1 MLRRCPVRKS
11 SLFQGQLTKS
21 RHPFVSFVSETFK
34 FKEHALLALT
44 QIYVGIKF
52 SDTVCMW
59 LNAQFFSI
67 PGAGTAVMVLQT
79 TQHTDVAPAGY
90 MRRFRQPVQTSCL
103 CTPEICSSKTHI
115 QCLYFQS
122 FSN

>member
-1 MLRRCPVRKS
+1 MLCRCRVRKS

-34 FKEHALLALT
+34 LKEHALLAST
-44 QIYVGIKF
+44 QIYVGIKL
-52 SDTVCMW
+52 SDTIWMW

-67 PGAGTAVMVLQT
+67 PGADTTVMVLQT

-90 MRRFRQPVQTSCL
+90 MRRF
-103 CTPEICSSKTHI
+103 
-115 QCLYFQS
+115 
-122 FSN
+122 